1 MLRELMTMRVL
12 KHAVSTK
19 ILCQCGSIL
28 DCTRSIL
35 ADVEYDESTT
45 TMFVCCAACWDSKS
59 KDRILDGYGN
69 AKNRIAM
76 GLIPN
81 KDPDL
86 LTLTITDGRDLDWT
100 MESQAQRYGL

>member
-1 MLRELMTMRVL
+1 MLKELMTMRVL

-19 ILCQCGSIL
+19 ILCQCGSVL

-35 ADVEYDESTT
+35 ADVEYDGSTV
-45 TMFVCCAACWDSKS
+45 TMFVFCASCWDSRS
-59 KDRILDGYGN
+59 KDLVFDGYGN
-69 AKNRIAM
+69 TKNRIAM
-76 GLIPN
+76 GIILN

-100 MESQAQRYGL
+100 MESQAQRCGL